1 MCSQQCCNGADERS
15 EKSIDRTHFQ
25 VSSSRFGSNEL
36 GLFHSL
42 SRYKLKF
49 SPDKLCSAMTR
60 VFFFWDFLIREWY
73 GWHFPELAK
82 IVQDNIF
89 YAKAVKLMG
98 NHVNAVK
105 LDFYKTELK
114 EAAVIFM
121 GTEVSDLDLIKY
133 QRPMELAGACL
144 IAHGGSLLNPAKQPG
159 STVPILGAEKA
170 LFRALKTRH
179 ATAKYGLISHASLIG
194 QAAPKLKGKT
204 S

>member
-1 MCSQQCCNGADERS
+1 MRSQQCCNGADERS

-49 SPDKLCSAMTR
+49 SPDKVDTMIIHAIGLLDDLNKELNAYAMR
-60 VFFFWDFLIREWY
+60 IREWY
-73 GWHFPELAK
+73 GWHFLELAK

-105 LDFYKTELK
+105 LDFYKESSF
-114 EAAVIFM
+114 V
-121 GTEVSDLDLIKY
+121 
-133 QRPMELAGACL
+133 
-144 IAHGGSLLNPAKQPG
+144 
-159 STVPILGAEKA
+159 
-170 LFRALKTRH
+170 
-179 ATAKYGLISHASLIG
+179 
-194 QAAPKLKGKT
+194 
-204 S
+204 

>member
-15 EKSIDRTHFQ
+15 EKSIDRTHFW

-60 VFFFWDFLIREWY
+60 VFFLL
-73 GWHFPELAK
+73 GFPVELAK
-82 IVQDNIF
+82 IVQDNIL

-105 LDFYKTELK
+105 LDFSKILPEDTKTELK
-114 EAAVIFM
+114 EAAVISM
-121 GTEVSDLDLIKY
+121 GTEVCDLDLIKY
-133 QRPMELAGACL
+133 QRPLELAGAYL
-144 IAHGGSLLNPAKQPG
+144 IAHGGSLLNLAKQPG
-159 STVPILGAEKA
+159 STVQILGAEKA

-179 ATAKYGLISHASLIG
+179 ATATYGLISHASLID